1 MNAVRPLNDSIL
13 SKNTAVFGLSKD
25 VRTNVTVKVCHL
37 KTAKGAFDPVSL
49 SERFEDPLMFNKLST
64 IYKYSDMYVEAF
76 VYDGKGNNLMANPA
90 QTKYVPFNNKGRS
103 WNTFLKLAISYN
115 QLTIDSYIKFVLYE
129 ILNATPE
136 AFGVGYITLY
146 NKSNSTLRFGSQKV
160 SIYPIDSQPKEQNL
174 EYSDAKHLTDLEKSI
189 IEYENGKF
197 EHVNWLDKMS
207 LAMVEQRSNDEQIA
221 SECPYYLYIEFPN
234 FGLPIVYSD
243 ISYPTPQLDAHIKA
257 ANQLAKPMQPSRSDD
272 NTSNAN
278 VTSLILNSLEIPIT
292 PMNKVYDPDF
302 QLANTAT
309 DAKNFIMDPIELKY
323 HKLERNTNNNSLLDK
338 ELKPSPKLRDQLL
351 KILAKP
357 SNVELTDTENNL
369 IWKFRYYFSRNST
382 DVGLGS
388 GGTSKSFL
396 PKFLK
401 AINWDNDY
409 EIEHVFEDIF
419 PNYWS
424 VDRIQIGDALELL
437 GSYFDPFRLASNT
450 VLSTLEVLTET
461 NGGLEGRDKETK
473 FQKIFKHVIFLRK
486 FAVERLKLA
495 SNDELLLYLLQLVQ
509 ALKYEARIYSQRLPS
524 EFQIADEVHKDQNLL
539 NSPLA
544 RFLVEQSVEN
554 EVLGNYFYWYVK
566 VEHEDQ
572 LLNPGAASGSPDS
585 SSIYSLVLNR
595 YIKTLKKHCQKHKL
609 PGYKNLERQIWF
621 IKKLTRIV
629 ELLRTTFK
637 RNEATAKK
645 VQFLRDYLSDSSNDL
660 LKFPE
665 PFPLPLDPSV
675 MICGCYPEECTVFKS
690 SLAPL
695 KITFKTVEKPDSST
709 SSSSQMIFGKRIKH
723 GKYSLMFKIGD
734 DLRQDQLVIQ
744 IINLMDSLLKN
755 ENLDLRLTPYKILAT
770 NPLAGLI
777 QFVENETLDSILV
790 KQYPV
795 SVVNFN
801 PSTNGNGSPVV
812 ATTSGNSN
820 DPFAGEERITS
831 NNGIL
836 SYLRLHS
843 FDNQQSESDS
853 LTRFRSNSAFSMSL
867 ASTTTTTSSS
877 STGFNNISTTVQEH
891 ASTSN
896 LGVSSILMD
905 NYVKSCAGY
914 CVITYILGVGDRH
927 LDNLLLSPNG
937 KFWHADFGY
946 ILGRDPKPFPPL
958 MKLPMQ
964 VIDGM
969 GGLEHENYNIF
980 KSYCFLTYTTLRKNS
995 NLILNLFQL
1004 MIDANIPDI
1013 KQDPFRAVE
1022 KVQEKFGLEMSEE
1035 EAIIHFQ
1042 NLITDSVSAVLP
1054 VVIDRL
1060 HSLAQYWRA

>member
-1 MNAVRPLNDSIL
+1 
-13 SKNTAVFGLSKD
+13 
-25 VRTNVTVKVCHL
+25 
-37 KTAKGAFDPVSL
+37 
-49 SERFEDPLMFNKLST
+49 
-64 IYKYSDMYVEAF
+64 MYVEAF
-76 VYDGKGNNLMANPA
+76 VYDGKGNNLIANPA
-90 QTKYVPFNNKGRS
+90 QTKYVAFNNKART
-103 WNTFLKLAISYN
+103 WNTFLKLSVGYN
-115 QLTIDSYIKFVLYE
+115 QLSIDSYVKFVLYE
-129 ILNATPE
+129 FLNASPVP
-136 AFGVGYITLY
+136 FGVGYISLY
-146 NKSNSTLRFGSQKV
+146 NKSSSTLRFGSQKV
-160 SIYPIDSQPKEQNL
+160 SIYTMDNL
-174 EYSDAKHLTDLEKSI
+174 NVAPTVEYTDPKHLSGLEKSI
-189 IEYENGKF
+189 IEYENRKF
-197 EHVNWLDKMS
+197 ERVTWLDKMS
-207 LAMVEQRSNDEQIA
+207 LSMVELKSNEDQQLS
-221 SECPYYLYIEFPN
+221 SESSSGSAPYYLYVEFPS

-243 ISYPTPQLDAHIKA
+243 INYPTPQLDAHMKA
-257 ANQLAKPMQPSRSDD
+257 AATAGSSKPIQPSRSEET
-272 NTSNAN
+272 NNN
-278 VTSLILNSLEIPIT
+278 NHVTSLILNSLEIPVT

-302 QLANTAT
+302 QLAVVGTGT
-309 DAKNFIMDPIELKY
+309 DSSKNLVMDPIELKY

-351 KILAKP
+351 RILAKP
-357 SNVELTDTENNL
+357 SNVVLTDTENNL

-401 AINWDNDY
+401 AINWENEY
-409 EIEHVFEDIF
+409 ELDHVFEDIF

-437 GSYFDPFRLASNT
+437 GSYFDPFKLASNSIT
-450 VLSTLEVLTET
+450 GSSEDVMAGAAE
-461 NGGLEGRDKETK
+461 NNGRDQETK
-473 FQKIFKHVIFLRK
+473 FQRVFKHVIFLRK
-486 FAVERLKLA
+486 FAVERLRLA

-509 ALKYEARIYSQRLPS
+509 ALKYEARIYSQRIPL

-539 NSPLA
+539 NSPLVK
-544 RFLVEQSVEN
+544 FLVDNSVEN
-554 EVLGNYFYWYVK
+554 EALGNYFYWYVK

-572 LLNPGAASGSPDS
+572 LLKGDPST
-585 SSIYSLVLNR
+585 SIYSLVLNK
-595 YIKTLKKHCQKHKL
+595 YIKSLKKHSQKFKL

-629 ELLRTTFK
+629 ELLRATFK
-637 RNEATAKK
+637 RNDATAKK

-675 MICGCYPEECTVFKS
+675 VICGCYPEECTVFKS

-695 KITFKTVEKPDSST
+695 KITFKTIEKPESSS
-709 SSSSQMIFGKRIKH
+709 SSSSQMIFRKRTKH

-744 IINLMDSLLKN
+744 IINLMDNLLKN

-770 NPLAGLI
+770 SPLAGLI
-777 QFVENETLDSILV
+777 QFVENETLDSVLV

-801 PSTNGNGSPVV
+801 SSDIPSIGSGGGGRD
-812 ATTSGNSN
+812 T
-820 DPFAGEERITS
+820 FAGEERIS
-831 NNGIL
+831 SSNGIL

-843 FDNQQSESDS
+843 ADSKPLLESDS
-853 LTRFRSNSAFSMSL
+853 LRAHPGISASL
-867 ASTTTTTSSS
+867 ASTSTSTSTTTTTTATASSS
-877 STGFNNISTTVQEH
+877 STGINNNSNNISSTVVQEH

-896 LGVSSILMD
+896 LGVSSALMD

-1004 MIDANIPDI
+1004 MVDANIPDI
-1013 KQDPFRAVE
+1013 KADPYRAVE

-1042 NLITDSVSAVLP
+1042 NLISDSVSAVLP